1 MRSRYLIMVGLIA
14 LLATGC
20 LEEKMKKAQE
30 MVEWKTIDSV
40 FQYMNPQPG
49 KVKFAKGDPIAV
61 EIKAVLGN
69 NGTKMIDTASVNK
82 GCLQFAFSAASK
94 MILANERGIIKRSE
108 EGILRADFSVIDFR
122 SDFVLMVYLSKNVTQ
137 NEADT
142 LIKNLRRSPE
152 VQSAAFISKEE
163 AKKRWLA
170 AGEDDFSEFLD
181 ENPLPASIELKIE
194 PDYLK
199 ETAIKEFTAGIQEK
213 YSSEIASVRFSAN
226 FIQIIDCLRKYI
238 FLISYKT

>member
-1 MRSRYLIMVGLIA
+1 MMVGLIA

-20 LEEKMKKAQE
+20 LEERMKKAQE
-30 MVEWKTIDSV
+30 KVEWKTMDSV
-40 FQYMNPQPG
+40 FQYMIPQPG

-82 GCLQFAFSAASK
+82 GCLQFAYSVASK
-94 MILANERGIIKRSE
+94 MIHANEKGIIKRSE

-122 SDFVLMVYLSKNVTQ
+122 SDFVVMVYLNKIVTQ

-142 LIKNLRRSPE
+142 LIKYLRRSPE
-152 VQSAAFISKEE
+152 VQSATFISQEE

-170 AGEDDFSEFLD
+170 AGEDDFSKFLD

-194 PDYLK
+194 PDYLT
-199 ETAIKEFTAGIQEK
+199 ETAIKEFTVGMQEK
-213 YSSEIASVRFSAN
+213 YSIQINSVRYNADFALG
-226 FIQIIDCLRKYI
+226 IDCLRKYI